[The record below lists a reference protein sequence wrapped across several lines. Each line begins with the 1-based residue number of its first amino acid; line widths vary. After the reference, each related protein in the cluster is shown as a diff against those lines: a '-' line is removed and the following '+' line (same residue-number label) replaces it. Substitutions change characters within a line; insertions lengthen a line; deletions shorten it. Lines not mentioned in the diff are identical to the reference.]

1 MKVFM
6 YYVNNIIPDILT
18 FVDPRLIVVMDAAAA
33 AVVFSEE
40 SAR

>member
-1 MKVFM
+1 MH
-6 YYVNNIIPDILT
+6 NLNDNISDILT

-33 AVVFSEE
+33 VFSEE

>member
-1 MKVFM
+1 MNNL
-6 YYVNNIIPDILT
+6 NNIIPDILT

>member
-6 YYVNNIIPDILT
+6 YDVNNIIPDILT

-33 AVVFSEE
+33 AAVFSEE